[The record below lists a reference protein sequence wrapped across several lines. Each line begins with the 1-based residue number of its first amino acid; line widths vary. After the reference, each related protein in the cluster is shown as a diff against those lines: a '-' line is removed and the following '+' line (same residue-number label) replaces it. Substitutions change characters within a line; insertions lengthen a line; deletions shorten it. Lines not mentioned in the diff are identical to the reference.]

1 MSQNRGIR
9 IGIDA
14 ANIRHGGGR
23 THLIELLQAADP
35 IRDGFLEVYVWGSEE
50 TLSKLPKYHWLKK
63 EFTSALGGSL
73 FRRILWQK
81 FFLGKALRDLNCDVL
96 FVPGGS
102 FSTNFHSIVSM
113 SQNILPF
120 EWRELWRYGISL
132 LTLKLILLRF
142 TQTFSFRKAHG
153 VIFLTDYARRGVLK
167 VTGPLNG
174 VNRIIPHGLNPRF
187 LISDDDFLKRTFP
200 ANGKPIR
207 LVYVSMIDQYKH
219 QWHVVEAVA
228 KVRKV
233 SGFEL
238 QLDLIGPSYTPALKR
253 LNSVIA
259 KLDPYG
265 KWVHYHGAIDYQQLH
280 SIYGESN
287 IGIWASSC
295 ETFGLILLEMMGA
308 GLPIL
313 CSDRGPMPEILGDA
327 GLYFDPEKP
336 ENLSSTLLKLLASEE
351 RITSLALNS
360 YQKAKVF
367 SWDRCAEDT
376 FGFLRQVANLNRQ
389 AV

>member
-1 MSQNRGIR
+1 
-9 IGIDA
+9 
-14 ANIRHGGGR
+14 
-23 THLIELLQAADP
+23 
-35 IRDGFLEVYVWGSEE
+35 
-50 TLSKLPKYHWLKK
+50 
-63 EFTSALGGSL
+63 
-73 FRRILWQK
+73 
-81 FFLGKALRDLNCDVL
+81 
-96 FVPGGS
+96 
-102 FSTNFHSIVSM
+102 
-113 SQNILPF
+113 
-120 EWRELWRYGISL
+120 
-132 LTLKLILLRF
+132 
-142 TQTFSFRKAHG
+142 
-153 VIFLTDYARRGVLK
+153 
-167 VTGPLNG
+167 
-174 VNRIIPHGLNPRF
+174 
-187 LISDDDFLKRTFP
+187 
-200 ANGKPIR
+200 
-207 LVYVSMIDQYKH
+207 
-219 QWHVVEAVA
+219 
-228 KVRKV
+228 
-233 SGFEL
+233 
-238 QLDLIGPSYTPALKR
+238 
-253 LNSVIA
+253 VIA

-280 SIYGESN
+280 SIYGQSN